1 MSSTVAYS
9 VRSLIFFLSIFLVV
23 SFYSYAQE
31 VPIKPLDEVK
41 VLGFSTEHFMA
52 GLKVQKID
60 STTLAKFQYQT
71 LAEFLQFQAPVAFKS
86 YGMGQLTS
94 IAFRGTGAV
103 HTAVLWNDVNI
114 NNPMAGQTDFSTVP
128 VLGFDQLAIQYGSSA
143 SCVGSG
149 AVGGSILLSS
159 LPQWKQKGINLTVG
173 GQYASFDNYNGQIG
187 LRFATD
193 TKTGWQFS
201 GKTLL
206 YGSQFNNHYNQTERS
221 DNAGRTYS
229 LEPSETAQNGF
240 IQDVYLKQK
249 NGNLLSVNLWLTD
262 NKLTI
267 QPDIIDFREVTQTR
281 SIRALS
287 AYQFGKTNLKMGF
300 IRDIIDYGI
309 GDLSKISHSES
320 DQYIARIEHEY
331 SYTKENSFWNTS
343 LRIGTEFIHYATRV
357 DGYGGKV
364 ITENRQDVFALL
376 RQQITQK
383 FTASFNLRQAFSSQ
397 YTAPFTPS
405 VGLEYTVISNL
416 NDQVKLTANV
426 GRSYRLPTLNE
437 RYWKV
442 LGNPNIRPESGFNK
456 EIGINWKSIISE
468 NINTSLGMNAYH
480 NLIDD
485 WTYWN
490 PDKGYHVENLQ
501 QVLSKGLEFTGS
513 IKYLKNKK
521 IAGIS
526 ITYAYTNSSQQK
538 VYDAYAVDVIGQQLI
553 YVPVHTINTMGYLGR
568 GNWTLSLQGLY
579 NSERFITFDHSGRP
593 FPPYMLMNV
602 TLTGKIKIGKAEGNL
617 IFQANNVTDTVYPNL
632 KKNAMPGRT
641 FSVGLVFSS
650 KIFQ

>member
-1 MSSTVAYS
+1 MSSTVSYS
-9 VRSLIFFLSIFLVV
+9 VRYLKLLVILLPLV
-23 SFYSYAQE
+23 CVRSHAQE
-31 VPIKPLDEVK
+31 VPNKPLDEVK

-52 GLKVQKID
+52 GLKIQKVD

-71 LAEFLQFQAPVAFKS
+71 LADFLQFQSPVAFKS
-86 YGMGQLTS
+86 YGTGQLTS

-103 HTAVLWNDVNI
+103 HTAVLWNGVNI
-114 NNPMAGQTDFSTVP
+114 NSPMAGQTDFSTVP
-128 VLGFDQLAIQYGSSA
+128 VLGFDQLSIQYGSSA

-159 LPQWKQKGINLTVG
+159 VPQWKQKGVSLTIG
-173 GQYASFDNYNGQIG
+173 GQYASFGNYNGQIG
-187 LRFATD
+187 LRFATN
-193 TKTGWQFS
+193 TKTGLQFS

-206 YGSQFNNHYNQTERS
+206 YGSQFNNHYHQTERS

-229 LEPSETAQNGF
+229 LEPSETAQSGF

-249 NGNLLSVNLWLTD
+249 NGNLLSFNLWITD

-267 QPDIIDFREVTQTR
+267 QPNVINFRELTQTQ
-281 SIRALS
+281 SFRALS

-331 SYTKENSFWNTS
+331 SHKKENSFWNTS
-343 LRIGTEFIHYATRV
+343 LRVGTEFIHYATRV
-357 DGYGGKV
+357 DGYGGEV
-364 ITENRQDVFALL
+364 ITENRQDIFALL
-376 RQQITQK
+376 RQQITQN
-383 FTASFNLRQAFSSQ
+383 FTASVNLRQAFSSK

-405 VGLEYTVISNL
+405 LGLEYTAISNL
-416 NDQVKLTANV
+416 NNQVKLTGNIT
-426 GRSYRLPTLNE
+426 RSYRLPTLNE

-442 LGNPNIRPESGFNK
+442 LGNLNIRPESGFNQ
-456 EIGINWKSIISE
+456 ELGINWKSIISE
-468 NINTSLGMNAYH
+468 NINTALGINAYH

-521 IAGIS
+521 IAGFS
-526 ITYAYTNSSQQK
+526 ATYAYTNSSQQK
-538 VYDAYAVDVIGQQLI
+538 VYDTYAVDVIGKQLI
-553 YVPVHTINTMGYLGR
+553 YVPIHTINITVYVGKE
-568 GNWTLSLQGLY
+568 NWTLSLQGLY

-593 FPPYMLMNV
+593 FPPYALMNV
-602 TLTGKIKIGKAEGNL
+602 TLTGKIKMGKSEGNL

-641 FSVGLVFSS
+641 FSVGLIFSS
-650 KIFQ
+650 KVF